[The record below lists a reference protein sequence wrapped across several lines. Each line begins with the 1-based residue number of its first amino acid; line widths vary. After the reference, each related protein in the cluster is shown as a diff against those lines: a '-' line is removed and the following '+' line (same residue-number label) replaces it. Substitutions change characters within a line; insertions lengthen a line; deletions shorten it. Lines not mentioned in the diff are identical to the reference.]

1 MIDPPPSFSF
11 RNLFDRWSTEH
22 QGKSPSIHSLN
33 PGDDDYD
40 DDERGD
46 GTFNIQE
53 TESVRTLLHSD
64 YLRSL
69 HI

>member
-11 RNLFDRWSTEH
+11 RNLFGRWSTEH

-40 DDERGD
+40 DDEINAQSS
-46 GTFNIQE
+46 TKILQN
-53 TESVRTLLHSD
+53 VRK
-64 YLRSL
+64 
-69 HI
+69 